1 MSRRQRALSNNNMGT
16 RLETSTTAS
25 DWTTGIVF
33 GTLKESTLAL
43 KDSNTCQRLPTV
55 NVCLVNSISPKNWTW
70 TLNSMFYKSFLYF
83 SCSDRVKE
91 DDEVYCQNVA
101 PSQEFQVELFT
112 SLSLLSRSWWRL
124 QVAGSG
130 RGGKIFSDQ
139 KFEGTY
145 FSSEFRAAKLLT
157 KSGQAPSSY
166 RSSSVLFIRCE

>member
-1 MSRRQRALSNNNMGT
+1 MR
-16 RLETSTTAS
+16 
-25 DWTTGIVF
+25 IVF

-43 KDSNTCQRLPTV
+43 KDSNTCQRRPTV
-55 NVCLVNSISPKNWTW
+55 NACFINIVSPKKVSLHWTW
-70 TLNSMFYKSFLYF
+70 TLNRMFYQSFLYF

-112 SLSLLSRSWWRL
+112 SLSLLSLSWWRL

-157 KSGQAPSSY
+157 KSGQA
-166 RSSSVLFIRCE
+166 RSIRPPKLLRGMLYVVRFE